1 MNIVA
6 LVGSNRKKGNT
17 AGVIHLVGERLRAEA
32 ARRGVPLTFDTIY
45 LGDADIRPCRGCRVC
60 FNRGEEKCPLK
71 DDTLAIKAR
80 LHEADAIIL
89 GSPVYVGD
97 VSGIVKTWIDRMA
110 HVCHRPEFAGKC
122 VYLIA
127 TTGGSATRHTLHTMQ
142 GAWISWGAHL
152 VGWAGFKL
160 GALTGWDEIAARHGR
175 QIDRIARRLFRAAH
189 TRAGERPR
197 FAELMV
203 FKIQQFNRSRGARD
217 TVDYRYWR
225 DQGWTNPR
233 RTYFI
238 PHRGG
243 RAQVALARLVGGIM
257 ARLFA

>member
-1 MNIVA
+1 MNVVA

-17 AGVIHLVGERLRAEA
+17 AGVIHLVGERLGAEA
-32 ARRGVPLTFDTIY
+32 ARRGVPLTFEVIY
-45 LGDADIRPCRGCRVC
+45 LGEADIRPCRGCRVC
-60 FNRGEEKCPLK
+60 FDRGEEKCPLK
-71 DDTLAIKAR
+71 DDVLAIKAR

-89 GSPVYVGD
+89 ASPVYVGD
-97 VSGIVKTWIDRMA
+97 VSGVVKTWIDRMA

-127 TTGGSATRHTLHTMQ
+127 TTGSSATRHTLRTMQ

-160 GALTGWDEIAARHGR
+160 GARMAWDEIAARHGR
-175 QIDRIARRLFRAAH
+175 QIDRAARRLFRAVH
-189 TRAGERPR
+189 TGAGERPR
-197 FAELMV
+197 FAALMV
-203 FKIQQFNRSRGARD
+203 FRIQQISWSRAARD

-225 DQGWTNPR
+225 KQGWTDPR

-238 PHRGG
+238 PHQVG
-243 RAQVALARLVGGIM
+243 RVKVALARLVGGIM
-257 ARLFA
+257 ARIVA